1 MLRES
6 DGPERRIEKLEQINA
21 ALMQRLQR
29 MEETRGSSYA
39 LTRTA
44 AMLER
49 EVLARNREL
58 EKALAKLSA
67 ANAQLARAREAA
79 DEASRAKSRFLRA
92 ASHDL
97 LQPLS
102 AAKLFLIHLAETST
116 EPLHV
121 ELVER
126 ITASFDSAE
135 ELIRALLDIAKLD
148 SARSEVSIAPLSLGR
163 LFQRVAIDLQP
174 LAAGRQ
180 VEMRFVQTA
189 HTVLSDPVLLRSIAQ
204 NLVSNALKY
213 TTGRRVLVGARRDG
227 EGVWLEVLDQGP
239 GIAPGDQV
247 RIFNEFERL
256 SRSDQPGSGLGLS
269 IVQRAC
275 LRLGHP
281 LELVSVPGQGSRFRV
296 RLPHVDEVCL
306 LPGPRPGEVPDQSG
320 LLEFL
325 SGRRALI
332 VENDA
337 TVRNAFAFLLRS
349 WGMEVATA
357 SGVAG
362 ALEVI
367 EDTPPP
373 EVLVSDYRLDDGET
387 GCDVIVAVR
396 ARLGQQ
402 LPALMVSA
410 EQGSVIA
417 EAAGP
422 LGAEVLGKPIAELD
436 LRRGLYRLLSEP
448 REDRKVS

>member
-1 MLRES
+1 MFRES
-6 DGPERRIEKLEQINA
+6 DGPQRRIDKLEQINA

-58 EKALAKLSA
+58 ERALSELSE
-67 ANAQLARAREAA
+67 ANAELARAREAA
-79 DEASRAKSRFLRA
+79 DQASRAKSRFLRA

-102 AAKLFLIHLAETST
+102 AAKLFLTHLAETSR
-116 EPLHV
+116 EPLQA

-135 ELIRALLDIAKLD
+135 ELIRTLLDIAKLD
-148 SARSEVSIAPLSLGR
+148 SDRSEVSISPVSIGR
-163 LFQRVAIDLQP
+163 LFQRIGIDLQP

-180 VEMRFVQTA
+180 VSLQFVPTA
-189 HTVLSDPVLLRSIAQ
+189 QTVLSDPVLLRSIGQ

-213 TTGRRVLVGARRDG
+213 TTGDKVLVGARRDG
-227 EGVWLEVLDQGP
+227 DGIWLEVLDQGP
-239 GIAPGDQV
+239 GIAPSDQS

-275 LRLGHP
+275 QRLGHP
-281 LELVSVPGQGSRFRV
+281 LELISAPGKGSRFRV
-296 RLPHVDEVCL
+296 RLPRLGEMCL
-306 LPGPRPGEVPDQSG
+306 LPPQRVGAVDDPGA

-325 SGRRALI
+325 AGHRILI
-332 VENDA
+332 VENDPS
-337 TVRNAFAFLLRS
+337 VRSAFAFLLRS
-349 WGMEVATA
+349 WGVDVTTAAGLEDALATLA
-357 SGVAG
+357 QAIPD
-362 ALEVI
+362 AIL
-367 EDTPPP
+367 
-373 EVLVSDYRLDDGET
+373 SDYRLDNGET
-387 GCDVIVAVR
+387 GCDVIAALRER
-396 ARLGQQ
+396 ADKP

-410 EQGSVIA
+410 EQLEFIS
-417 EAAGP
+417 EAASRI
-422 LGAEVLGKPIAELD
+422 GAEVLAKPLAEMD
-436 LRRGLYRLLSEP
+436 LRRSLARLLGGP
-448 REDRKVS
+448 VA